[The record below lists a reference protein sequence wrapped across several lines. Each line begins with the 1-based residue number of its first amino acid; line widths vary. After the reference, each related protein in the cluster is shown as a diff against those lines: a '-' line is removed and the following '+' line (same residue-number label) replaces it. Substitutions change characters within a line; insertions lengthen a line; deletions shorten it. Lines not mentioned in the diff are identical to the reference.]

1 MSTTEEDEPS
11 FVALVDDADFAVI
24 LRVFT
29 ALDLDQ
35 FDLDEYDLEP

>member
-11 FVALVDDADFAVI
+11 FVELVDDADFVVI

-29 ALDLDQ
+29 ELDLDQ
-35 FDLDEYDLEP
+35 FDLE